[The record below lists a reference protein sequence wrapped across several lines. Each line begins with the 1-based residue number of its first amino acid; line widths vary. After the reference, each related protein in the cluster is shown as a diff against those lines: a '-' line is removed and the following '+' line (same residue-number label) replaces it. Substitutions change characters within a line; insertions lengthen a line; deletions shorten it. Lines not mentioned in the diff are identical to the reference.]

1 MIELTKEE
9 SDELLHQFS
18 DDYLVSFKN
27 GSSRV
32 NRYLSWMEIHHLEL
46 TTMPVGGRG
55 DISDAILANITFDS
69 FGDKITGNEYT
80 YTYDY
85 GYDLL
90 YQFITKKIRDIKL
103 NSIGI

>member
-18 DDYLVSFKN
+18 DDYLVSFNN

-32 NRYLSWMEIHHLEL
+32 NRYLSWIEIHH
-46 TTMPVGGRG
+46 MPVGGRG